1 MTQND
6 QCQELLMQ
14 EVVRIDFMPVTALKV
29 AAPFAVRN
37 LTEIGVTM
45 SNNDA
50 ITDAKLK
57 AASLL
62 SLNMNGDATVD
73 AEMQQGASHKVTE
86 KSELMG
92 TVRTHTLQIPI
103 ESGFSTIRTKDA
115 GLQEVDFHVILTDI
129 SGARYLLYAVPNAC
143 QFAVEETTAQ
153 NTAMNIK
160 ATLVSMSGPIRIQTS

>member
-1 MTQND
+1 MTQTE

-14 EVVRIDFMPVTALKV
+14 EIVRIDFMPTTALKI

-73 AEMQQGASHKVTE
+73 AEMQEGASHKVTE
-86 KSELMG
+86 KRELMG
-92 TVRTHTLQIPI
+92 TVRTHTLQIPV
-103 ESGFSTIRTKDA
+103 ESGFGTIRTKDA
-115 GLQEVDFHVILTDI
+115 GLQEADYNVVLTNRD
-129 SGARYLLYAVPNAC
+129 GERYLLYGVPNAC
-143 QFAVEETTAQ
+143 QFSIDESTAQ
-153 NTAMNIK
+153 NTTMNLK
-160 ATLVSMSGPIRIQTS
+160 ATLVSMSGPIRIQTT